1 MTSEHSPG
9 LRVVHAMPAGST
21 SPMSPEGGVDSVS
34 TTGGAVSPSSPHST
48 SLGDTVSAPTTEPA
62 AVPQV
67 WLPVAE
73 AAERTSVS
81 ESALRKWIK
90 AGELFTREAPGPRGL
105 RTEVTVEAVVA
116 RAKLAGIDASPRAG
130 LDLADAFTRLENLT
144 GQLIAMS
151 DRAARAEVERDHLKR
166 RLEEIKSE
174 QTSALEGER
183 RRADSERTR
192 GDALAGELSNSR
204 EALTAERARADAML
218 AAVPRRKRHLFDRPS
233 SGIPGDRTVSAREEP
248 VGAR

>member
-1 MTSEHSPG
+1 MTTRADDVSTPQTNVAAPSQDADV
-9 LRVVHAMPAGST
+9 RVVHAVGPAPAGST
-21 SPMSPEGGVDSVS
+21 PGGES
-34 TTGGAVSPSSPHST
+34 TAE
-48 SLGDTVSAPTTEPA
+48 APPA
-62 AVPQV
+62 PATAPVT

-90 AGELFTREAPGPRGL
+90 AGELTTRDAPGPRGL

-116 RAKLAGIDASPRAG
+116 RARLAGIDASPRAG
-130 LDLADAFTRLENLT
+130 LDLADAFARLENLT

-166 RLEEIKSE
+166 RLDEVKAENS
-174 QTSALEGER
+174 TALAGER
-183 RRADSERTR
+183 RRTETERAR
-192 GDALAGELSNSR
+192 GDDLVVQLSASR

-218 AAVPRRKRHLFDRPS
+218 AAVPRRKRHLFERPA
-233 SGIPGDRTVSAREEP
+233 SGIPGDRTVPTQGSGTPAP
-248 VGAR
+248 

>member
-1 MTSEHSPG
+1 VTTPG
-9 LRVVHAMPAGST
+9 LRVVHAMPAGT
-21 SPMSPEGGVDSVS
+21 SSPEAPGSRPDIVASPPNVVPVPDAHGS
-34 TTGGAVSPSSPHST
+34 TTD
-48 SLGDTVSAPTTEPA
+48 DTVSAP
-62 AVPQV
+62 PQV
-67 WLPVAE
+67 WLPVSE

-90 AGELFTREAPGPRGL
+90 AGELTTREAPGPRGL

-151 DRAARAEVERDHLKR
+151 DRAARAEVERDHVKR

-192 GDALAGELSNSR
+192 NDALTGELSSSR
-204 EALTAERARADAML
+204 EALTAERARAAAML
-218 AAVPRRKRHLFDRPS
+218 AAVPRRKRHLFDRPA
-233 SGIPGDRTVSAREEP
+233 SGLPGDHTVSPPESSVAAR
-248 VGAR
+248 